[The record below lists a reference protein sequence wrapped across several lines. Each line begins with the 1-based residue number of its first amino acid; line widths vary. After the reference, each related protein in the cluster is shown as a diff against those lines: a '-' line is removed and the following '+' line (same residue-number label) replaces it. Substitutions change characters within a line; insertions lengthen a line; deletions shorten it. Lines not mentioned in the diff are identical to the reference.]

1 MKIPEYFNLL
11 VTVCGQKG
19 GVGGEELVGMEELE
33 LALQDYESPLN
44 IKDCEFPNVILID
57 LAMDPKKAVK
67 ILENSPTTVISK
79 VVPIEIVVK
88 TRKDSILE
96 KAVALA
102 KEKTKPGDSF
112 KVICDLR
119 GRRYIKTP
127 EEIIEDLSE
136 LLIDRLTLER
146 DETNPKWIVQIEV
159 VGENTGISILK
170 PNEVLKKA

>member
-1 MKIPEYFNLL
+1 MKTPEYFNLL

-33 LALQDYESPLN
+33 LSLQEHESPLN

-57 LAMDPKKAVK
+57 VSMDPREAVK

-79 VVPIEIVVK
+79 VVPIEVVVR

-96 KAVALA
+96 KVIALA
-102 KEKTKPGDSF
+102 KEKTQPGDSF
-112 KVICDLR
+112 RVICDLR
-119 GRRYIKTP
+119 GRKYIKTAD
-127 EEIIEDLSE
+127 EIIEDLSE
-136 LLIDRLTLER
+136 LLMDKLSLKR
-146 DETNPKWIVQIEV
+146 DDSNPKWIIQVEV

-170 PNEVLKKA
+170 PDEILKKA

>member
-1 MKIPEYFNLL
+1 M
-11 VTVCGQKG
+11 
-19 GVGGEELVGMEELE
+19 GMEELE

-57 LAMDPKKAVK
+57 LAMDPKEAVK

-79 VVPIEIVVK
+79 VVPIELVVK

-96 KAVALA
+96 KTLALA

-112 KVICDLR
+112 KVICHLR
-119 GRRYIKTP
+119 GRKYIKSP
-127 EEIIEDLSE
+127 EEIIDDLSE
-136 LLIDRLTLER
+136 LLIDRLALER
-146 DETNPKWIVQIEV
+146 DENNPKWIVQIEV

-170 PNEVLKKA
+170 PDEVLKKI